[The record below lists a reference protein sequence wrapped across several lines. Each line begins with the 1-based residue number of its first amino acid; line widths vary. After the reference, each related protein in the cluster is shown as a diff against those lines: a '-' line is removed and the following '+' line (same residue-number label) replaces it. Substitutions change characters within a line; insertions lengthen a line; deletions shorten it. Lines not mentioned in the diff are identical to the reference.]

1 MNYGSLILYIAIIVT
16 AFNVVGLFFCF
27 SDKYGGKAKYCFI
40 LSIITQLVLIT
51 TIWADKN
58 AAPLQTMGETRIWY
72 ILNVSIIGLLIYIKY
87 KIRWINIF
95 TALMALI
102 FYTIILIDD
111 DIISTPIPPILHSV
125 WYIPHVSLYMI
136 SYSIFGYT
144 AILSTMN
151 LIIRNNY
158 REKISA
164 KLLTVGTICLTLGM
178 LLGSVWAYS
187 AWSSF
192 WSWDIKESL
201 ALTTWLT
208 YIICLHLAMT
218 GKSTKWVSVL
228 SIIGFFLLQICWWGI
243 NYIPTYNQSNHI
255 Y

>member
-1 MNYGSLILYIAIIVT
+1 MNYGSLILYITIIVT
-16 AFNVVGLFFCF
+16 AFNAIGLLLCF
-27 SDKYGGKAKYCFI
+27 SGKHSKKSKYCFI
-40 LSIITQLVLIT
+40 LSIITQLVLII
-51 TIWADKN
+51 TIWVDKN

-95 TALMALI
+95 TALMTLI
-102 FYTIILIDD
+102 FYTIILTNNE
-111 DIISTPIPPILHSV
+111 IISTPTPPILHSV
-125 WYIPHVSLYMI
+125 WYIPHVSFYMI
-136 SYSIFGYT
+136 SYSVFGYT
-144 AILSTMN
+144 AILSTIN
-151 LIIRNNY
+151 LINKNNY
-158 REKISA
+158 REKISV
-164 KLLTVGTICLTLGM
+164 KLLSIGTICLTFGM

-192 WSWDIKESL
+192 WSWDIKESV
-201 ALTTWLT
+201 ALITWLT
-208 YIICLHLAMT
+208 YIISLHLAIT
-218 GKSTKWVSVL
+218 GKNSKWVSVL